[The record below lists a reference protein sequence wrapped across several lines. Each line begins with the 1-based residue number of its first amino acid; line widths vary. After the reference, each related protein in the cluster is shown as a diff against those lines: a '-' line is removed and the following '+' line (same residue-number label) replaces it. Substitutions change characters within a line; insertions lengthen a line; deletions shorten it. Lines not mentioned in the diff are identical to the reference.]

1 MKNKPAKKT
10 NLRYR
15 RLSSVGCWLDTKTG
29 YTFPIHTSNCS
40 ASKNHDI
47 AQSNDM
53 IVHITDCSDEW
64 YQCLSVR
71 DASILDLYNFTK

>member
-1 MKNKPAKKT
+1 MKHKPANKL

-29 YTFPIHTSNCS
+29 YIFPIHINNYS
-40 ASKNHDI
+40 AKKTLDI
-47 AQSNDM
+47 AQDTDM

-64 YQCLSVR
+64 FEYLSLR
-71 DASILDLYNFTK
+71 DSSILDLYNFTK